1 LLCNTFRERLGTDW
15 YSPGQGDLPLP
26 VPCSRVLPGKRNQRP
41 TALEALA
48 LKVPS
53 EGPKVDVVA
62 LAPWE
67 VPNWVEHVSY
77 MGVTVSPSP
86 QSKDEENEKLHKL
99 REYAR
104 DFRRQHTTDAEQFD
118 WDSDDGDY
126 GLAIGRLVVT

>member
-1 LLCNTFRERLGTDW
+1 VHTQSLCTHHTCA
-15 YSPGQGDLPLP
+15 PGDQ
-26 VPCSRVLPGKRNQRP
+26 SR
-41 TALEALA
+41 TAA
-48 LKVPS
+48 
-53 EGPKVDVVA
+53 
-62 LAPWE
+62 
-67 VPNWVEHVSY
+67 
-77 MGVTVSPSP
+77 VTVSPSP

>member
-1 LLCNTFRERLGTDW
+1 MRRCRRSSHNCLR
-15 YSPGQGDLPLP
+15 SSS
-26 VPCSRVLPGKRNQRP
+26 CSRFQARACLIPSPFGRGERNNKRVIGLVSD
-41 TALEALA
+41 TLA
-48 LKVPS
+48 
-53 EGPKVDVVA
+53 
-62 LAPWE
+62 
-67 VPNWVEHVSY
+67 
-77 MGVTVSPSP
+77 VTVSPSP